1 MKITKKEVIIVVALL
16 ILISI
21 IIFTQKPILS
31 PEDTGWENMACGLS
45 ACKDYEMLQ
54 IKECQED
61 ELEVMEEPMLS
72 PEIKEKSLS
81 EPKIKEKVIEESQE
95 DENIEETE
103 PSTEEKIS
111 KKEETTSSRSTQNE
125 CILKR
130 CVRIQECNSDPIV
143 IYSNP
148 QNNEEN
154 LPITYVNLNWV
165 GEDQDEEPESLK
177 YDIYLNDLENPI
189 LSDSEDTNYMLSN
202 LDYLTTYQWK
212 IISKDMFSA
221 ESESEIYQFTTEQEP
236 NYPPAIEYMSPEN
249 NSLNI
254 SINPTLSWSGEDQ
267 NNDQLIYSVYLGNLS
282 DLELISEN
290 QNTSNFQLNNLSYN
304 EEYFWQIKISD
315 ELEEIM
321 GPIWKFTTG
330 NSPNF
335 APSIL
340 NLQPE
345 NNSQNLP
352 ISVAFSWE
360 AEDID
365 NDELTYS
372 FYLNDL
378 ENPITS
384 NLINKLFIKDD
395 LEYNKEYYWKVSVTD
410 EHGEIIHSQI
420 QKFSTKQEET
430 SSSNKDDRFAL
441 FDIKVTLLEDYLQ
454 VHKGEEIISDIILYN
469 MGTLKPVDAFIDCQI
484 ENMGGTMFDFFH
496 ETLAVYNQTEIQR
509 PMIIPEDAEIGNYVY
524 TCILTYENQ
533 IATSS
538 DLFKV
543 VEQIEPIEEQPKEQ
557 ELPVDFI
564 KFLLTLTAI
573 LTIIAGYSKF
583 KKTKRR

>member
-321 GPIWKFTTG
+321 GPIW
-330 NSPNF
+330 
-335 APSIL
+335 
-340 NLQPE
+340 LQ
-345 NNSQNLP
+345 
-352 ISVAFSWE
+352 
-360 AEDID
+360 
-365 NDELTYS
+365 
-372 FYLNDL
+372 
-378 ENPITS
+378 
-384 NLINKLFIKDD
+384 K
-395 LEYNKEYYWKVSVTD
+395 
-410 EHGEIIHSQI
+410 
-420 QKFSTKQEET
+420 
-430 SSSNKDDRFAL
+430 AL
-441 FDIKVTLLEDYLQ
+441 
-454 VHKGEEIISDIILYN
+454 
-469 MGTLKPVDAFIDCQI
+469 
-484 ENMGGTMFDFFH
+484 
-496 ETLAVYNQTEIQR
+496 
-509 PMIIPEDAEIGNYVY
+509 
-524 TCILTYENQ
+524 
-533 IATSS
+533 
-538 DLFKV
+538 
-543 VEQIEPIEEQPKEQ
+543 
-557 ELPVDFI
+557 
-564 KFLLTLTAI
+564 
-573 LTIIAGYSKF
+573 
-583 KKTKRR
+583 KTKKLIYIFS